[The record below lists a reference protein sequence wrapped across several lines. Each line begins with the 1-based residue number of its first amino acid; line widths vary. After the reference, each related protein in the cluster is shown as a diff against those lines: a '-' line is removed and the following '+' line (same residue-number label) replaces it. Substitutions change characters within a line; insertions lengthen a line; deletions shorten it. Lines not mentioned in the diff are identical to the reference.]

1 MAHARDP
8 QRGNALPVVLA
19 LVLGFVLL
27 GGLVWAYRKDFHAR
41 FEEPLIRLGAPQ
53 DSLAQLR
60 SRGSRDSLLA
70 DSLRRVIGGQ
80 VSQRLVAR
88 AAEKARLDSLGR
100 GEALRLDSSATRATV
115 RVPPPLDDR
124 ELDLLGTGLR
134 HLPPE
139 GAARMLQRLGPRE
152 GARVL
157 ARLSPVGRQAVLDSL
172 PVVLADTL
180 RAGLSGPGRSRTQG

>member
-8 QRGNALPVVLA
+8 QRGGALPVVLA
-19 LVLGFVLL
+19 LVLGFLL
-27 GGLVWAYRKDFHAR
+27 VGGLMWAYRKDFQER
-41 FEEPLIRLGAPQ
+41 YVEPLNRLANPG
-53 DSLAQLR
+53 DSLQVLQSN
-60 SRGSRDSLLA
+60 SRRDSLLA
-70 DSLRRVIGGQ
+70 DSLRREIGMQ
-80 VSQRLVAR
+80 VSRRLEAR
-88 AAEKARLDSLGR
+88 ATEIERLDSLGR
-100 GEALRLDSSATRATV
+100 GEALRLDSAETRAAV
-115 RVPPPLDDR
+115 RVPPPLGDR

-157 ARLSPVGRQAVLDSL
+157 ARLSPAGRQAVLDSL